1 MKLNLLAWLLF
12 PIVCFS
18 AELMPPYAQS
28 PLDTQVI
35 SRNYYS
41 LSYNES
47 NEVANWVAY
56 HLGHFH
62 IRGCI
67 PRSEAFRIDP
77 LITSG
82 SSSPQDYLKSGFDKG
97 HLLPAGDMKFDK
109 EAMRDS
115 FYMSNMTPQPAK
127 FNRGRWSVLENLM
140 RAWALKYQE
149 IWIVTGPILKS
160 ELSTIGNINR
170 VSVPMEYFKVIL
182 RKEGET
188 FSGIAFLM
196 SVDVPY
202 QDLSSYTLSIR
213 QLEEYSGINFFPSL
227 NDSEEDEIENEI
239 NLGNWDFQ
247 AKFNYLP
254 CST

>member
-1 MKLNLLAWLLF
+1 
-12 PIVCFS
+12 
-18 AELMPPYAQS
+18 
-28 PLDTQVI
+28 
-35 SRNYYS
+35 
-41 LSYNES
+41 
-47 NEVANWVAY
+47 
-56 HLGHFH
+56 
-62 IRGCI
+62 
-67 PRSEAFRIDP
+67 
-77 LITSG
+77 
-82 SSSPQDYLKSGFDKG
+82 
-97 HLLPAGDMKFDK
+97 MKFDK
-109 EAMRDS
+109 EAMRDT

-213 QLEEYSGINFFPSL
+213 QLEEY
-227 NDSEEDEIENEI
+227 
-239 NLGNWDFQ
+239 
-247 AKFNYLP
+247 
-254 CST
+254 

>member
-1 MKLNLLAWLLF
+1 
-12 PIVCFS
+12 
-18 AELMPPYAQS
+18 
-28 PLDTQVI
+28 
-35 SRNYYS
+35 
-41 LSYNES
+41 
-47 NEVANWVAY
+47 
-56 HLGHFH
+56 
-62 IRGCI
+62 
-67 PRSEAFRIDP
+67 
-77 LITSG
+77 
-82 SSSPQDYLKSGFDKG
+82 
-97 HLLPAGDMKFDK
+97 MKFDK

-182 RKEGET
+182 RKERET

-227 NDSEEDEIENEI
+227 NDSEEDEIESEV